1 MLRRLAAPLLRTTLR
16 RMPAAT
22 IIGPRQCGK
31 TTLAKLLNGAGGEY
45 FDLEQES
52 ERLRLDLEWTRL
64 VATRKRLILD
74 EAQCYPAIFPRLR
87 GAIDADR
94 RRNGRFVLLGS
105 VSPALM
111 HSVSESLAGRM
122 AVIELTPFLLPEL
135 TSQPMRERHWLMGGF
150 PDGGVRR
157 PRDFPAWANAYLRL
171 IAERDLPALGIPC
184 SPQTTHR
191 LIRMLA
197 ALNGQQWNAS
207 ELGRSLALN
216 YQTAT
221 RYVDFVE
228 GAFLVRRLP
237 AHHANLTKR
246 LVKAPKIHWR
256 DTGLLHALLGIHTR
270 EALFAH
276 PSVGA
281 SWESYVVE
289 QALGTLEAHGIPYE
303 ASHFRTSDG
312 YEVDLVLE
320 GGRDRWAIEIKL
332 TSDPSTHDLG
342 RLDRCGE
349 LIGATR
355 CILVSRV
362 ARDARD
368 GRRLSC
374 GVPTLLNELRSFGKT
389 G

>member
-1 MLRRLAAPLLRTTLR
+1 
-16 RMPAAT
+16 MPATT
-22 IIGPRQCGK
+22 IVGPRQCGK
-31 TTLAKLLNGAGGEY
+31 TTLAKSIATSGGGTY

-52 ERLRLDLEWTRL
+52 ERLRLDLEWNQRI
-64 VATRKRLILD
+64 ASRERLILD
-74 EAQCYPAIFPRLR
+74 EAQVWPELFPRLR

-94 RRNGRFVLLGS
+94 GRNGRFVLLGS
-105 VSPALM
+105 VSPSLM
-111 HSVSESLAGRM
+111 RSVSESLAGRM
-122 AVIELTPFLLPEL
+122 AVVELTPFLLPEL
-135 TSQPMRERHWLMGGF
+135 TSQPMRERHWLTGGF
-150 PDGGVRR
+150 PDGGIRA
-157 PRDFPAWANAYLRL
+157 PKAFPVWASDHLRL
-171 IAERDLPALGIPC
+171 IAERDLPMLGIPC

-207 ELGRSLALN
+207 ELGRSLGLN

-237 AHHANLTKR
+237 AYHANLSKR
-246 LVKAPKIHWR
+246 LVKAPKLHWR
-256 DTGLLHALLGIHTR
+256 DTGLLHALLGVHSR
-270 EALFAH
+270 DALLVH
-276 PSVGA
+276 PAVGA

-289 QALGTLEAHGIPYE
+289 QVLGTLHAHGVLHT

-320 GGRDRWAIEIKL
+320 AGNERWAIEIKL
-332 TSDPSTHDLG
+332 TSSPSPRDFE
-342 RLDRCGE
+342 RLDRCAE

-355 CILVSRV
+355 SVLVSRV
-362 ARDARD
+362 AKDAGD
-368 GRRLSC
+368 KQRLSC
-374 GVPTLLNELRSFGKT
+374 GLPRLLKELRSLG